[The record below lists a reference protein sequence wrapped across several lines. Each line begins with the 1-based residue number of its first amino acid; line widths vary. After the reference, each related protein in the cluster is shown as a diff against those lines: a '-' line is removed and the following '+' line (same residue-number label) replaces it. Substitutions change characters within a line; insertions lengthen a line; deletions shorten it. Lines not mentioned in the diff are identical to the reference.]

1 MFPQSGT
8 KWMPVGSMRHVFAGL
23 APMCHASASA
33 RWSVP

>member
-1 MFPQSGT
+1 
-8 KWMPVGSMRHVFAGL
+8 MRHVFAGL